1 MVGAL
6 LRVDVTEMKVTIE
19 PNQYEEPLQGRSLIG
34 RIMKAE
40 VDPECEPLGRN
51 NKLLIVTGPFAGTAV
66 PCAGRLSVG
75 GKSPLTGGIKEAN
88 SGGVVATKLGRLGIN
103 AVVIQGY
110 PLSPGP
116 YLLYISGK
124 ESKLVARP
132 DLKGK
137 RVYELASDLAR
148 EFPSA
153 GLVLIG
159 PAGEALMTAAGIAVT
174 DVDGIPGRYAA
185 RGGLGALM
193 GSKGIKA
200 IVVDDSGGKRRE
212 GVNRERLKAAIGRL
226 ATLIKETPQTAV
238 VYHDYGTPA
247 MVETMNGIGGL
258 PTRNFS
264 TGYFEKAHN
273 ISGDVLRERIIERGG
288 QTTHRCM
295 PGCTIG
301 CSNVFPLAGGDKTV
315 SPIEYETIGLLGSNC
330 CIGDLDAIGRLNWLC
345 NDLGID
351 TIEIGAT
358 IAVAMEAGLIEFGD
372 SDGAARL
379 IEEIGK
385 QTLLGRVLGQGAVI
399 TGRVL
404 GVRNVPAVKGQAM
417 AAYEPRGVKG
427 LGVTY
432 ATSPMGADH
441 TAGTTARM
449 NLVHHKAEGQ
459 VEASRQ
465 AQITAAVYDSLG
477 MCLFVGTAVKSE
489 WTVLTELLNGM
500 FGIDWSVDDLR
511 EAAKGVL
518 KRELEFN
525 RAAGL
530 GKASDRLPE
539 YFYTVE
545 NPRTESVFDIP
556 PEDLDRVLGEL

>member
-1 MVGAL
+1 MGAL
-6 LRVDVTEMKVTIE
+6 LRVDMTKMEVRRE
-19 PNQYEEPLQGRSLIG
+19 PNQYEGPLQGRSLVG
-34 RIMKAE
+34 RIMQAE
-40 VDPECEPLGRN
+40 VNPECEPLGRN
-51 NKLLIVTGPFAGTAV
+51 NKLVLTTGPFAAAGV

-88 SGGVVATKLGRLGIN
+88 SGGVLATKLGRLGID
-103 AVVIQGY
+103 AVVIQGC
-110 PLSPGP
+110 PSSPGP
-116 YLLYISGK
+116 YLLYVSRT

-132 DLKGK
+132 DFKGK
-137 RVYELASDLAR
+137 RVYELASDLAE
-148 EFPSA
+148 EFPGT
-153 GLVLIG
+153 GLALIG
-159 PAGEALMTAAGIAVT
+159 PAGEALMTSAGIAVT
-174 DVDGIPGRYAA
+174 DVDGVPGRYAA

-193 GSKGIKA
+193 GSKRLKA
-200 IVVDDSGGKRRE
+200 IVVDDSEGKRAQA
-212 GVNRERLKAAIGRL
+212 VNPQRLKAAIARL
-226 ATLIKETPQTAV
+226 VTLIKETPQTAV

-264 TGYFEKAHN
+264 TGYFEQAHN
-273 ISGDVLRERIIERGG
+273 ISGEVLRERITARGG
-288 QTTHRCM
+288 QPTHRCM
-295 PGCTIG
+295 PGCLIG
-301 CSNVFPLAGGDKTV
+301 CSNVFPLAGSDKTI

-330 CIGDLDAIGRLNWLC
+330 GIGDLDAIGRLNWLC

-351 TIEIGAT
+351 TIEVGAAIG
-358 IAVAMEAGLIEFGD
+358 VAMEAGLARFGD
-372 SDGAARL
+372 SDSAARL

-399 TGRVL
+399 TGRIL

-500 FGIDWSVDDLR
+500 LGIEWTVDDLR
-511 EAAKGVL
+511 QAAKTVL
-518 KRELEFN
+518 RRELEFN

-539 YFYTVE
+539 YFYSIE
-545 NPRTESVFDIP
+545 NPRTGTVFDIP

>member
-1 MVGAL
+1 MGTL
-6 LRVDVTEMKVTIE
+6 LRVDMAEMKVARE
-19 PNQYEEPLQGRSLIG
+19 ENPYDEPLQGRALIG

-40 VDPECEPLGRN
+40 VNPECEPLGRN
-51 NKLLIVTGPFAGTAV
+51 NQLIITTGPFAGTAV

-75 GKSPLTGGIKEAN
+75 CKSPLTGGIKEAN
-88 SGGVVATKLGRLGIN
+88 SGGVLATKLGRLGIS
-103 AVVIQGY
+103 AVVVQGC
-110 PLSPGP
+110 PSSPGP
-116 YLLYISGK
+116 YLLYISGG

-132 DLKGK
+132 DLKNK
-137 RVYELASDLAR
+137 RVYELASGLAG
-148 EFPSA
+148 EFPGA
-153 GLVLIG
+153 GLALIG
-159 PAGEALMTAAGIAVT
+159 PAGEALMTAAGVAIT
-174 DVDGIPGRYAA
+174 DVDGVPGRYAA
-185 RGGLGALM
+185 RGGVGAVM
-193 GSKGIKA
+193 GSKGLKA
-200 IVVDDSGGKRRE
+200 IVVDDSGGKRAQGANPQRI
-212 GVNRERLKAAIGRL
+212 KAAIGRL

-247 MVETMNGIGGL
+247 MVETMNAIGGL

-264 TGYFEKAHN
+264 TGHFEKARD
-273 ISGDVLRERIIERGG
+273 ISGDVVRERIIERGG

-295 PGCTIG
+295 PGCMIG
-301 CSNVFPLAGGDKTV
+301 CSNVFSLAGGDKTI
-315 SPIEYETIGLLGSNC
+315 SPLEYETIGLLGSNC

-345 NDLGID
+345 NDIGID

-358 IAVAMEAGLIEFGD
+358 IAVAMEAGLVEFGD

-379 IEEIGK
+379 IEGIAN
-385 QTLLGRVLGQGAVI
+385 QTLLGRVLGHGAVV

-427 LGVTY
+427 MGVTF

-489 WTVLTELLNGM
+489 WTVLTELVNGM
-500 FGIDWSVDDLR
+500 LGIEWTVDDLR
-511 EAAKGVL
+511 EAAKSVL

-530 GKASDRLPE
+530 GKAQDRLPE

-545 NPRTESVFDIP
+545 NPHTGSVFDIP
-556 PEDLDRVLGEL
+556 AEDLDRVLGEL